1 MTNPDITAL
10 LASSPE
16 AGLSRDTADRVFAA
30 AYQELKSIAIN
41 RMREERGDHT
51 LQPTGL
57 VHEAYLRL
65 VDPTSIPW
73 HNRSQFFCIAAR
85 AMRQVLIDHARRRS
99 THKRGGGQD
108 RVLLEHD
115 DLAAPGSPIDAAELE
130 SALVRLAERNERM
143 ARVVELRV
151 FAGLTGTEIAAAVG
165 VSRKTVVEDWRFAS
179 LWLRAVLSGEEA
191 P

>member
-1 MTNPDITAL
+1 MVDPDITAL
-10 LASSPE
+10 LASSP
-16 AGLSRDTADRVFAA
+16 ASGLSRETADRVFAA
-30 AYQELKSIAIN
+30 AYHELKAIAAN

-51 LQPTGL
+51 LQPTSL

-73 HNRSQFFCIAAR
+73 QNRSQFFCIAAR
-85 AMRQVLIDHARRRS
+85 AMRQVLIDHARRRAAQK
-99 THKRGGGQD
+99 HGGGQE

-115 DLAAPGSPIDAAELE
+115 ALAASDSEIDSAELE
-130 SALVRLAERNERM
+130 RALVRLAERHARM

-179 LWLRAVLSGEEA
+179 LWLRAVLSGED
-191 P
+191 PP